1 MEIKMNENIVDI
13 LLVEDDP
20 HDAELTIMTL
30 QEHNIINNIM
40 HVKDGAE
47 ALDYLFGKGDYVN
60 RDTSVLPKVILMD
73 LKLPKISGLDVL
85 KEIRRYDKFKD
96 VPIVILTSSSMETDI
111 VESYKMGVNSY
122 IVKPVNFK
130 NFVDSVNQI
139 GYYWMF
145 LNKIPNS

>member
-1 MEIKMNENIVDI
+1 MNENIVDI

>member
-1 MEIKMNENIVDI
+1 MNENIVDI

-30 QEHNIINNIM
+30 QEHNVINNIM

-47 ALDYLFGKGDYVN
+47 ALDYLFGKGDYIN

-73 LKLPKISGLDVL
+73 LKLPKVSGLDVL
-85 KEIRRYDKFKD
+85 KEIRRHDKFKD